1 MDDLLAIYETAVSEG
16 GEDSA
21 EETLGQNATIHSGE
35 DDLVVSDPSGSD
47 DDSLEDISDNEDD
60 STDPDG
66 DQDDDLDATDVFDF
80 DAVKDEVV
88 QVQVGGET
96 FDVPLSELRNGYMRQ
111 SDYTRK
117 TQVLAREAETTRW
130 AQELQSAFE
139 QDAEGTLLYL
149 ARQLGVKLGEP
160 EEDFVDPEVK
170 PIVDEL
176 RKTQQELVEL
186 RRRTEQFDQERMNQE
201 VRAELETMRSRYQDF
216 DPRLV
221 LPIAIETGL
230 DMDKAYKLWK
240 ADRMEADQ
248 ETSEAAKRKAE
259 SAAAR
264 RDKAR
269 KAASKVSKGATR
281 VVGESD
287 DSWKQFDSF
296 EDIFAFEV
304 ERSRS

>member
-1 MDDLLAIYETAVSEG
+1 MDDLLAIYETAVEEG
-16 GEDSA
+16 GETGA

-35 DDLVVSDPSGSD
+35 DDLEMSDLEGSD
-47 DDSLEDISDNEDD
+47 DDSQEDTSDNEVDQND
-60 STDPDG
+60 SDG
-66 DQDDDLDATDVFDF
+66 DQDDDVDATDVFDF
-80 DAVKDEVV
+80 DAIKDELVDV
-88 QVQVGGET
+88 QVNGET
-96 FDVPLSELRNGYMRQ
+96 FQVPIAELRNGYMRQ

-117 TQVLAREAETTRW
+117 TQALAREADTVRW
-130 AQELQSAFE
+130 AHELQSAFQ
-139 QDAEGTLLYL
+139 QDAEGTLQYL

-160 EEDFVDPEVK
+160 EEEFVDPEVK

-176 RKTQQELVEL
+176 RQTQRELDEL
-186 RRRTEQFDQERMNQE
+186 RRRTEQFDQERLNQE
-201 VRAELETMRSRYQDF
+201 VRAELESMRSRYQDF
-216 DPRLV
+216 DPRVV

-230 DMDKAYKLWK
+230 DMEKAYKLWK
-240 ADRMEADQ
+240 ADRLEADQ
-248 ETSEAAKRKAE
+248 ETAEAAKRKAE
-259 SAAAR
+259 QVANR

>member
-16 GEDSA
+16 GDDSA

-35 DDLVVSDPSGSD
+35 DDLVVSDLDGSD
-47 DDSLEDISDNEDD
+47 DDSQEDISDNEDD
-60 STDPDG
+60 SDDPDG

-80 DAVKDEVV
+80 DAIKDEVV

-96 FDVPLSELRNGYMRQ
+96 FDVPLGELRNGYMRQ
-111 SDYTRK
+111 ADYTRK
-117 TQVLAREAETTRW
+117 TQALAREAEVVRW

-139 QDAEGTLLYL
+139 QDAEGTLHYL
-149 ARQLGVKLGEP
+149 ARQLGVKFGEP
-160 EEDFVDPEVK
+160 EEEFIDPEVK

-176 RKTQQELVEL
+176 RKTQRELDEL
-186 RRRTEQFDQERMNQE
+186 RRKTEQFDQERLNQE
-201 VRAELETMRSRYQDF
+201 VRAELEMMRSRYQDF
-216 DPRLV
+216 DPRVV

-230 DMDKAYKLWK
+230 DMERAYKLWK
-240 ADRMEADQ
+240 ADRQEADQ
-248 ETSEAAKRKAE
+248 ETAEAAKRKAE
-259 SAAAR
+259 QVAAR

-287 DSWKQFDSF
+287 DSWRQFDSF